1 MVMSGGCSGWG
12 QWAWAAR
19 LTCHLD
25 ILRLSTR
32 GAERWRRAGVRRSS
46 SRRRK
51 ARQWRSG
58 GSGGAGGGSALLGD
72 GLACDAQRG
81 GETDAVGVVSG
92 MFGGLG
98 HQGADGVVA
107 AQVSPDFLEDQVGGF
122 RAQHDPWPALVG
134 FEFVEGVLDL
144 PALG

>member
-58 GSGGAGGGSALLGD
+58 VSGWSGGESALLGD

-107 AQVSPDFLEDQVGGF
+107 AQVSQISWRTRSGDFERSTTRGP
-122 RAQHDPWPALVG
+122 RWW
-134 FEFVEGVLDL
+134 VL
-144 PALG
+144 